1 MKRILPIA
9 VLILLVII
17 PLLIILDAKFQKYVE
32 GRKVSY
38 PSSPIASSVQQQ
50 LEELGGLVVKLSPTP
65 QLPNSLPPPKTRS
78 VYGSYQKY
86 ADGVLTVNTGST
98 AIDVKV
104 DSEVFAVC
112 TPRYWANPDGQKFDI
127 TRVWFDMSSLTL
139 TNYKATSANEKQT
152 IFQTEQPKLTKD
164 THIFVFAQEHPVDKS
179 LLAKKIWIIE
189 CNK

>member
-9 VLILLVII
+9 ILILLVII
-17 PLLIILDAKFQKYVE
+17 PLLIVLDAKFQRYIE
-32 GRKVSY
+32 GRKASY

-50 LEELGGLVVKLSPTP
+50 LEELGSPVINLSPAP
-65 QLPNSLPPPKTRS
+65 QLPNSYSPPKTRS
-78 VYGSYQKY
+78 VYGSYQAY

-112 TPRYWANPDGQKFDI
+112 TPRYWVNPDGKKFDI

-139 TNYKATSANEKQT
+139 TNYKATSPNEKQT
-152 IFQTEQPKLTKD
+152 IFQTEQPQLTKD
-164 THIFVFAQEHPVDKS
+164 THIFVFAQEPPVDKS

-189 CNK
+189 CKK